1 MSGSVDIIHYFQV
14 IGPIESVFEAISS
27 ARGISKWWSRKTTG
41 YSEFGALLELEFSD
55 DVHWQAQVTEM
66 VPPTEF
72 EVTLTRSDPD
82 WMDSR
87 VGFQLSSGPKAVDV
101 KFYHKGWKEAN
112 DHYYISSYC
121 WAMYLRIMKRYVE
134 FGEFVEYDQ
143 RLNV

>member
-1 MSGSVDIIHYFQV
+1 MSSSVDIIHYFQV
-14 IGPIESVFEAISS
+14 KSPIESVFEAISS
-27 ARGISKWWSRKTTG
+27 ARGISKWWSRETTG
-41 YSEFGALLELEFSD
+41 YPELGGLLELEFSD
-55 DVHWQAQVTEM
+55 DVHWQVQVTEM

-72 EVTLTRSDPD
+72 EVTLTRADLD

-87 VGFQLSSGPKAVDV
+87 VGFQLSSGPEAVDV

-112 DHYYISSYC
+112 DHYHISSYC

-134 FGEFVEYDQ
+134 FGEFVEYEQ

>member
-14 IGPIESVFEAISS
+14 KSPIESVFEAISS

-66 VPPTEF
+66 
-72 EVTLTRSDPD
+72 DPD

-87 VGFQLSSGPKAVDV
+87 VGFQLSSGPEAVDV

-134 FGEFVEYDQ
+134 FGEFVEYEQ